1 MQKTKKTQT
10 KDSNKKNLDQT
21 PEINKTSFKEAH
33 CHLYKHNSFIIA
45 TLLIFIG
52 ITLILNNLG
61 ILPWTVWAHLW
72 RFWPVF
78 IVFIG
83 LRVILGNTLVSDIV
97 LSIIVLLLLIS
108 IWFKAIVDINL
119 PLIYQLNLDHW
130 HWYNFIKQF

>member
-1 MQKTKKTQT
+1 MPKTNKTQT
-10 KDSNKKNLDQT
+10 KDGNIKNPGQS
-21 PEINKTSFKEAH
+21 PKINKGSFKEMCAYW
-33 CHLYKHNSFIIA
+33 YKHNGFIIA
-45 TLLIFIG
+45 ALLIFIG
-52 ITLILNNLG
+52 TTLIFNNLG
-61 ILPWTVWAHLW
+61 IVPWTVWAHLW

-83 LRVILGNTLVSDIV
+83 LRMIFGNTLISDIV
-97 LSIIVLLLLIS
+97 LSIIALLLFIL